1 MLPKRLFF
9 LLISRDAHRFN
20 GRILLGLNLL
30 NRLCIS
36 FMLDV
41 LEGAYG
47 YFVCCRYSTFAVID
61 GWHALHQKHFLF
73 TTNKA
78 IKVAVE
84 KFLED
89 CVPVSAGSD
98 DENELIYLVIGS

>member
-1 MLPKRLFF
+1 MGAHVAPK
-9 LLISRDAHRFN
+9 
-20 GRILLGLNLL
+20 
-30 NRLCIS
+30 
-36 FMLDV
+36 
-41 LEGAYG
+41 Y
-47 YFVCCRYSTFAVID
+47 
-61 GWHALHQKHFLF
+61 FLF

-89 CVPVSAGSD
+89 CVPVSTGND

>member
-1 MLPKRLFF
+1 M
-9 LLISRDAHRFN
+9 
-20 GRILLGLNLL
+20 
-30 NRLCIS
+30 
-36 FMLDV
+36 
-41 LEGAYG
+41 
-47 YFVCCRYSTFAVID
+47 ID